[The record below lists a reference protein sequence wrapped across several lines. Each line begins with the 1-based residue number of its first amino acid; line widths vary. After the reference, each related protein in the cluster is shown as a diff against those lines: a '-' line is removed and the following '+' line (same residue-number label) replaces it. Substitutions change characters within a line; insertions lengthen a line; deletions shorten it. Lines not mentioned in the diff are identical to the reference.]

1 MSCYTHSKRIVL
13 LFGVLG
19 VGLSSASEV
28 CFDEDRVGIADCECH
43 ETCATCGFDSDPTG
57 KKDCITCADGDD
69 VTPFYTDG
77 TGICGISSASE
88 ACFDGDGD
96 GITYCWCHKTCAK
109 CGFDSDPTGKKDC
122 ITCADGDDVKP
133 FYADGTGTCKKKKN
147 KDKKNKGKKSKKK
160 KNKDKKSK
168 KKSKK

>member
-69 VTPFYTDG
+69 V
-77 TGICGISSASE
+77 
-88 ACFDGDGD
+88 
-96 GITYCWCHKTCAK
+96 
-109 CGFDSDPTGKKDC
+109 
-122 ITCADGDDVKP
+122 KP

-160 KNKDKKSK
+160 KNKDRKSK